1 MILTLTI
8 QNINEI
14 YEITNSI
21 KLLMGVSAIDTIIS
35 GQFLTNCQELSGIV
49 RNVDTQAILN
59 FGNVKKVF
67 SMLKIACVAD

>member
-59 FGNVKKVF
+59 FGNGKKVF
-67 SMLKIACVAD
+67 SMLKIACVAG